1 MFYYLLIVN
10 KNGSL
15 IYDRSLNSSL
25 NLSQNETINIASI
38 FYSMH
43 AISAQLTPPG
53 YENSS
58 ELKLENHG
66 IEILESIYDDEK
78 TKDMLWEDIYIRNLN
93 TLKMKIRRYP
103 KNDIF
108 EFDTLDELRLFD
120 PSYIEDTSSAIL
132 KQIAKELH
140 IQEKDIHD
148 IKPLKTDSTKAVG
161 FLFKEGENTYQYTYQ
176 DKHLEKQ
183 S

>member
-66 IEILESIYDDEK
+66 IEILESSSMKLVCHQTLTKIKFIFITDNSTPNSNIKLKFEELYNNYTDLISKNTFYELDMPIRIDAFDDAVS
-78 TKDMLWEDIYIRNLN
+78 
-93 TLKMKIRRYP
+93 KI
-103 KNDIF
+103 
-108 EFDTLDELRLFD
+108 
-120 PSYIEDTSSAIL
+120 
-132 KQIAKELH
+132 
-140 IQEKDIHD
+140 
-148 IKPLKTDSTKAVG
+148 
-161 FLFKEGENTYQYTYQ
+161 FK
-176 DKHLEKQ
+176 
-183 S
+183 

>member
-53 YENSS
+53 YEN
-58 ELKLENHG
+58 
-66 IEILESIYDDEK
+66 
-78 TKDMLWEDIYIRNLN
+78 
-93 TLKMKIRRYP
+93 
-103 KNDIF
+103 
-108 EFDTLDELRLFD
+108 
-120 PSYIEDTSSAIL
+120 
-132 KQIAKELH
+132 
-140 IQEKDIHD
+140 
-148 IKPLKTDSTKAVG
+148 
-161 FLFKEGENTYQYTYQ
+161 
-176 DKHLEKQ
+176 
-183 S
+183 

>member
-43 AISAQLTPPG
+43 GISAQLTPPG

-66 IEILESIYDDEK
+66 IEILESSSMKLVCHQTLTKIKFIFITDNSTPNSNIKLKFEELYNNYTDLISKNPFYELDMPIRIDAFDDAVS
-78 TKDMLWEDIYIRNLN
+78 
-93 TLKMKIRRYP
+93 KI
-103 KNDIF
+103 
-108 EFDTLDELRLFD
+108 
-120 PSYIEDTSSAIL
+120 
-132 KQIAKELH
+132 
-140 IQEKDIHD
+140 
-148 IKPLKTDSTKAVG
+148 
-161 FLFKEGENTYQYTYQ
+161 FK
-176 DKHLEKQ
+176 
-183 S
+183 